1 MIPFLDKIAKRLLD
15 KYPKGM
21 DNISVVLPSKRA
33 VVFLKNYL
41 SKRIESPVFLPKFYS
56 IEEFVEEI
64 SGLKVLDN
72 LSLQFYLYQAYSK
85 NPVKDKESFDDFL
98 NWSNVLLH
106 DFNEVDRNL
115 VNPKDIFSNL
125 KEVKELDSWNIS
137 DWSLSED
144 PLTQEQES
152 FVDFFQKMF
161 LWYSDFQEILL
172 KNNFAYQGLAYK
184 VASKKIIS
192 NSVQWEKVWFV
203 GLNALTK
210 SEQKLIEYLKQEDIA
225 RVFWDADQYYYDN
238 PMHEAGGFLREQ
250 REKWSE
256 IDFDGVGNYFAEK
269 KEKFQIIACP
279 KNVSQTKALSKIL
292 SEFSVEDLT
301 QSNTAIILADEGLLY
316 PVLHNLPK
324 NIKELNV
331 TMGSPLKYTP
341 FYSLVESIFTMNV
354 NAFTYKKKAFYFK
367 DVLNVIELPILSKI
381 LNSENLINL
390 KNYITQ
396 HNLVFITEKN
406 IKNHLKDDSERVEA
420 IFQIWDNSETA
431 LQSTQKIISF
441 FRESLKGAKS
451 TIETEIIFTFY
462 KCINQLQNL
471 ISESKQI
478 PELKTLQKIVKQ
490 IVSNEVIPFKGE
502 PLNGVQ
508 LMGILESRTL
518 DFKNIIILSVNEGN
532 LPKGKSVNSFIP
544 YDLKKHFQLPTYAE
558 SDAVFAY
565 HFYRIL
571 QRANNISLLY
581 NTETDDFGSGEKSR
595 FITQLLS
602 EYPNKITEFIYNAED
617 LIVSQKHQIIIE
629 NKGLDSEIQKWFSN
643 GVSPSALNM
652 FSKCSL
658 SFYFNYLVKVKK
670 EKSVEEFAEASS
682 MGTAIHESF
691 KNNYLKGKISV
702 KDVENVKSKVIN
714 SLKHEFE
721 QATSSQNMHEGKNY
735 LTLQIARKLTN
746 DFLNHE
752 IEYLKEAAKKN
763 INLEILESEKIYKH
777 LINLTGQDVLLK
789 GQVDRIDI
797 FGDTLRIIDYKTGS
811 VIKSEVSFWE
821 WEDLIDNPK
830 KGKAFQLMMYAYL
843 YLKNNPQYLDNKV
856 IAGNF
861 SFKNIKEGLLTV
873 AEYINTQRKE
883 TIYIDRKILDKFEKQ
898 IEEQLLRIMQ
908 DDFIQ
913 TDDVKTCEWCDFK
926 SICNR

>member
-1 MIPFLDKIAKRLLD
+1 LD

-210 SEQKLIEYLKQEDIA
+210 SEQKLIEHLKQEDIA

-420 IFQIWDNSETA
+420 IFKIWENSETA

-478 PELKTLQKIVKQ
+478 PELKKNGQKLQ
-490 IVSNEVIPFKGE
+490 F
-502 PLNGVQ
+502 
-508 LMGILESRTL
+508 
-518 DFKNIIILSVNEGN
+518 
-532 LPKGKSVNSFIP
+532 
-544 YDLKKHFQLPTYAE
+544 
-558 SDAVFAY
+558 
-565 HFYRIL
+565 
-571 QRANNISLLY
+571 
-581 NTETDDFGSGEKSR
+581 FGDPVAFPR
-595 FITQLLS
+595 
-602 EYPNKITEFIYNAED
+602 
-617 LIVSQKHQIIIE
+617 
-629 NKGLDSEIQKWFSN
+629 IQKLALFHIF
-643 GVSPSALNM
+643 LNM
-652 FSKCSL
+652 
-658 SFYFNYLVKVKK
+658 
-670 EKSVEEFAEASS
+670 
-682 MGTAIHESF
+682 
-691 KNNYLKGKISV
+691 
-702 KDVENVKSKVIN
+702 
-714 SLKHEFE
+714 
-721 QATSSQNMHEGKNY
+721 
-735 LTLQIARKLTN
+735 
-746 DFLNHE
+746 
-752 IEYLKEAAKKN
+752 
-763 INLEILESEKIYKH
+763 
-777 LINLTGQDVLLK
+777 
-789 GQVDRIDI
+789 
-797 FGDTLRIIDYKTGS
+797 
-811 VIKSEVSFWE
+811 
-821 WEDLIDNPK
+821 
-830 KGKAFQLMMYAYL
+830 
-843 YLKNNPQYLDNKV
+843 
-856 IAGNF
+856 
-861 SFKNIKEGLLTV
+861 
-873 AEYINTQRKE
+873 
-883 TIYIDRKILDKFEKQ
+883 
-898 IEEQLLRIMQ
+898 
-908 DDFIQ
+908 
-913 TDDVKTCEWCDFK
+913 
-926 SICNR
+926 